1 MKNNIS
7 KLFALSIAAL
17 WLAGGPALADADD
30 DKWIAKCVKDN
41 KNEGATETVVKKY
54 CECMNDKMDKSET
67 KTVTEWEK
75 THKKETAECSKEA
88 GWK

>member
-1 MKNNIS
+1 MKNSII

-17 WLAGGPALADADD
+17 SFAGGPALADADD

-41 KNEGATETVVKKY
+41 KGEGAKESVVKKY
-54 CECMNDKMDKSET
+54 CECMNDKMDKNET
-67 KTVTEWEK
+67 KSVTEWEK
-75 THKKETAECSKEA
+75 THKKEVDQCSKES